1 MTAIDA
7 IRNDIANLDEAGQVD
22 YLNTL
27 KEQIAE
33 LEAVTSQEST
43 GLFRTVIAV
52 EVLSQDANPSDMSL
66 SEIEYEM
73 TEGSFSGITYTQ
85 SIQEVSKAEMT
96 RLLEHQGSDASFFFP
111 EDEDQNL
118 LLRFCYMVV

>member
-1 MTAIDA
+1 MTAIDS
-7 IRNDIANLDEAGQVD
+7 IRNDIASLNEVDQVN
-22 YLNTL
+22 YLNVL

-33 LEAVTSQEST
+33 LEAATTQEST

-52 EVLSQDANPSDMSL
+52 EILSQGVDPSDMSL
-66 SEIEYEM
+66 SELEYEM

-85 SIQEVSKAEMT
+85 SIQEVSKSEMA

-111 EDEDQNL
+111 EDGEED
-118 LLRFCYMVV
+118 